1 MIDVIVTKFFPPCF
15 KMAESFENLE
25 NILRDWAKGTK
36 KSCRGIEQVRK
47 AGIGEIKPFLQK
59 K

>member
-1 MIDVIVTKFFPPCF
+1 
-15 KMAESFENLE
+15 MAESFENLE

-47 AGIGEIKPFLQK
+47 AGIDEIKPFLQK
-59 K
+59 LIQKKFSSSLKSNTK